1 METGILLSIQVG
13 RPQLLMDFESDV
25 PGGRPFSTAIVKRP
39 VKGPIRLA
47 PAGLE
52 GDRQADRENHGG
64 PDKAVL
70 AYCAEHYPDW
80 IDELHLPD
88 MPYGGFGEN
97 LTISGLDE
105 RSVCIGDTFAI
116 GEVRLR
122 VSQPRQP
129 CWKLARRWKVKDLP
143 LRVNSKRN
151 PGWYLRVLQGGEL
164 LAGTQVEVVDRPY
177 PDWTVRRAIEAML
190 RRGEDRAEAG
200 ELAAISMLATA
211 WREALISEP
220 GR

>member
-1 METGILLSIQVG
+1 M
-13 RPQLLMDFESDV
+13 
-25 PGGRPFSTAIVKRP
+25 
-39 VKGPIRLA
+39 
-47 PAGLE
+47 
-52 GDRQADRENHGG
+52 
-64 PDKAVL
+64 L
-70 AYCAEHYPDW
+70 AYCAEHYSDW
-80 IDELHLPD
+80 IDELDLPD

-97 LTISGLDE
+97 LTISGLNE

-164 LAGTQVEVVDRPY
+164 LAGTPVEVVDRPY

-211 WREALISEP
+211 WKEALILEP